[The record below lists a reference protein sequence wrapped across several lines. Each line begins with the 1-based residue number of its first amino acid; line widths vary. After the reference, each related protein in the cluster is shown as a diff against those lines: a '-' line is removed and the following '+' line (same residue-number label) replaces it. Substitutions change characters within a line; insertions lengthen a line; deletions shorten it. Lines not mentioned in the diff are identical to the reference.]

1 MIKNEILL
9 TNENYITFV
18 NTKNKSKKIS
28 HEWYANYEK
37 LKKYVNDENVIEF
50 KHKQDPQLYYWIL
63 KEKHDSKNGLMCKQ
77 KKILLQQ
84 LGFMFNYKKY
94 YLKQEQKWNETYQ
107 KLQKYIKIE
116 NKLPTLNTDNFLYNW
131 IRRQKKTHAKGTLK
145 QKRKMLLFKLGIIN
159 L

>member
-63 KEKHDSKNGLMCKQ
+63 KEKHDSKTPFNIGSYNFEVNGTNSYTQMKPILQ
-77 KKILLQQ
+77 NRSEKIVPI
-84 LGFMFNYKKY
+84 GNIDDFP
-94 YLKQEQKWNETYQ
+94 
-107 KLQKYIKIE
+107 KLQECLKRNPQII
-116 NKLPTLNTDNFLYNW
+116 LNPLANVFL
-131 IRRQKKTHAKGTLK
+131 I
-145 QKRKMLLFKLGIIN
+145 
-159 L
+159 